1 MPGWGGGKCPTTVPA
16 IIFRPEASLV
26 LDGRR
31 CLTPSG
37 PSIEP
42 FSAVCLLLTGHRGRV
57 SFADEGTETGDRQSW
72 AWVPAVRWGLGSAP
86 TRTRVSRP
94 NSWPLLCCHRLKPRV
109 PFTERQQPG
118 PHLLCVTAKSAE
130 GSRRA
135 HRGPRAVQSQTATQ
149 GRVGMAFCLHLTLGP
164 TGTVACNPP
173 WWGGWPHPCLD
184 PRDPSS
190 TSPHVSTTQNVSRY
204 CPVFSGTG
212 EGLGAGAGK
221 SPPENWGFLVAKA
234 TFSTAGGGTPAAAPL
249 VACPYGSEETFLPQG
264 PRPASAFPPAGPA
277 PSPQC
282 TPGRKFSDP
291 PPPGPRLPV
300 SCSLSSWPR

>member
-37 PSIEP
+37 PSVEP

-109 PFTERQQPG
+109 PFTER
-118 PHLLCVTAKSAE
+118 
-130 GSRRA
+130 
-135 HRGPRAVQSQTATQ
+135 
-149 GRVGMAFCLHLTLGP
+149 
-164 TGTVACNPP
+164 
-173 WWGGWPHPCLD
+173 
-184 PRDPSS
+184 
-190 TSPHVSTTQNVSRY
+190 
-204 CPVFSGTG
+204 
-212 EGLGAGAGK
+212 GLGASNQGRTCYASLPSPLRGAGGLTEV
-221 SPPENWGFLVAKA
+221 PEPYRVRQQLRAEWEWRSA
-234 TFSTAGGGTPAAAPL
+234 ST
-249 VACPYGSEETFLPQG
+249 
-264 PRPASAFPPAGPA
+264 
-277 PSPQC
+277 
-282 TPGRKFSDP
+282 
-291 PPPGPRLPV
+291 
-300 SCSLSSWPR
+300 